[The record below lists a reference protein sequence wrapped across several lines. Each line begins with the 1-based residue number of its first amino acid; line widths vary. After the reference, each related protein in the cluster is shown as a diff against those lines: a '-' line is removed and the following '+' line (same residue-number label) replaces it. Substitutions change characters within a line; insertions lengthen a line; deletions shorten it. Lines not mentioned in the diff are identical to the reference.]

1 MGSQVL
7 VMEIKDGKMD
17 HVWADEAEYWE
28 HQRVKSMSNGDML
41 AEFHETFNVVKDEA
55 GTVLQI
61 KLIEEEFEELM
72 ESDNKLNTLKEMA
85 DLVYVVYGL
94 ADRNGWD
101 LDEAIRRVHISNM
114 SKLDPVTRT
123 PILREDG
130 KILKSEAYKEPDL
143 KDLVK

>member
-1 MGSQVL
+1 MSEL
-7 VMEIKDGKMD
+7 FDLDTGKI
-17 HVWADEAEYWE
+17 WESSAEYYE
-28 HQRVKSMSNGDML
+28 NLRVKSLSIGDML
-41 AEFHETFNVVKDEA
+41 AEFHEAFNVVKDDA
-55 GTVLQI
+55 GETLQI
-61 KLIEEEFEELM
+61 KLIEEEYKELM

-94 ADRNGWD
+94 ADRYGWD

-114 SKLDPVTRT
+114 SKLDPVTRK

-143 KDLVK
+143 SDLIK